1 MHHKHNNS
9 SSLSLSFENK
19 MAKIASVAL
28 SLAVV
33 LSILF
38 VARGTAQSP
47 EEKAFHSG
55 VEMALVQMEEF
66 GIFHKDMKSEL
77 GKVNFHQAFVDAKAK
92 ENNAKAIFVVTFI
105 NTMAMLEKSGV
116 VDRSVYDKLFPGGGK
131 TLTPELELALAHAFE
146 EARQLEHRGGHPK
159 HDL

>member
-1 MHHKHNNS
+1 
-9 SSLSLSFENK
+9 
-19 MAKIASVAL
+19 MAKIALVAL

-33 LSILF
+33 FSILF
-38 VARGTAQSP
+38 VARGTAAQSP

-92 ENNAKAIFVVTFI
+92 ENNAKAIFVATFI
-105 NTMAMLEKSGV
+105 NTMAMLEKAGV
-116 VDRSVYDKLFPGGGK
+116 VERSVYDKLFPGGGK

-146 EARQLEHRGGHPK
+146 EARQLEHGGGHHK